1 MAVALLQRSKIKII
15 YFNKHLNF
23 IMYTHIHKFYI
34 FSSNNKSNNQLSQ
47 KNIFLDKLSLI
58 L

>member
-1 MAVALLQRSKIKII
+1 
-15 YFNKHLNF
+15 
-23 IMYTHIHKFYI
+23 MYTHIRKFYS

-58 L
+58 P